1 MIFKDYLSPQLR
13 PLIKEIHTF
22 GFEVSIV
29 GGMVRDFYLNIP
41 NRHDYDIEV
50 SSKDDSID
58 IELHFQNLIDF
69 LSVKYSLEELKF
81 RVIKVKL
88 EEFSVELT
96 LPRVENFNDEFSHSN
111 FIVEYVRD
119 PDYRLSSLR
128 RDFTINAMRYV
139 FNGSDWIFI
148 DPLDGLKDLKNKKLT
163 PCSVDF
169 IKDPVR
175 FLRAIRFSL
184 LYEFEID
191 IDIKNHLSNL
201 KDSVFNPFYIRSE
214 SLKSRAPLH
223 FLFHLISFID
233 KKSYDEELK
242 QISTVDQDVT
252 DLKVHLKTLCIF
264 DETLQSRLYRLCDIK
279 HNLPK
284 FTYPILFKREH
295 AETFFEFMKDSKSV
309 ELFQSMNFHS
319 ELEDK
324 YIDNFYEQKLIDI
337 NSHDFE
343 SIKKIKMKFDS
354 SIDPKNRKLYK
365 AFMQLKSLT

>member
-13 PLIKEIHTF
+13 PLIKDIHSF

-29 GGMVRDFYLNIP
+29 GGVVRDFYLNTP

-58 IELHFQNLIDF
+58 IELHYQNLIDF
-69 LSVKYSLEELKF
+69 LSEKYSLEELKF

-96 LPRVENFNDEFSHSN
+96 LPRVEHFNDEFSHSN
-111 FIVEYVRD
+111 FTVEYVRD

-175 FLRAIRFSL
+175 FLRVIRFSL

-191 IDIKNHLSNL
+191 IDVKNHFSNL
-201 KDSVFNPFYIRSE
+201 KDSVFNSFYVRSE

-233 KKSYDEELK
+233 KTSYDEELK
-242 QISTVDQDVT
+242 KISTVDQDVN
-252 DLKVHLKTLCIF
+252 DLKVHLRALCLF
-264 DETLQSRLYRLCDIK
+264 DQRIQNRLYKLCGIK

-284 FTYPILFKREH
+284 FTYPINFKRDD
-295 AETFFEFMKDSKSV
+295 AETFPEFIKDSKSI
-309 ELFQSMNFHS
+309 ELLQAIDFHF
-319 ELEDK
+319 ELEEK
-324 YIDNFYEQKLIDI
+324 YIENLYQQKLIDI
-337 NSHDFE
+337 NGHEFISM
-343 SIKKIKMKFDS
+343 KKMKIVFDTA
-354 SIDPKNRKLYK
+354 IDPKNRKLYR